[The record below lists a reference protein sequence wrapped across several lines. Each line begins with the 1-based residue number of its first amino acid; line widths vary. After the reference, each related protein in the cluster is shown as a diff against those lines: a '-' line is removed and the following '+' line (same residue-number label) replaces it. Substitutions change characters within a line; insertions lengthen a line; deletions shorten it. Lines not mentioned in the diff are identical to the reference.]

1 MLALVV
7 GLGAFASVAAALASA
22 APGAREVTIL
32 YTNDFHSAIDPVPA
46 YWRPGSPKLGG
57 AAQLSTLIQRVRARE
72 SPVFL
77 FDSGDLFTGT
87 FSYATRGEALM
98 RLWETLKVDAMA
110 IGNHEFDYGS
120 AVFTP
125 LMKNAA
131 FPILGAN
138 LFLKATGARYAKP
151 WVIVERGGVRVGVIG
166 IIGEDA
172 ASVTLPSGIA
182 ELDVRDPL
190 PEVEAAVKELRP
202 RVDLV
207 VVLAHQGKTGPMQSD
222 AEGRPEVQRDV
233 DEDLRLAGA
242 VPGIDVLVG
251 GHAHRGLEQP
261 LVHPKTG
268 TLVVQTYGY
277 GTRLGYLKLS
287 LEGGRVVSH
296 EGELLEVRSDE
307 LLPDPAVVA
316 LLGPYRRRLTAE
328 YGGPVATLERRLVR
342 DYNRESSLGC
352 FVADVMREA
361 TGAEI
366 AFENAGGLRADLPEG
381 KVGKPEVL
389 DALPFPNA
397 LVTLAMD
404 GKAIRDVLEQ
414 GLTLERGLIQVSG
427 LTAVYDLRRP
437 AGQRLL
443 EARVGGQPLVEG
455 KRYSVATNSFLAEG
469 GDLYSAFLR
478 ATPVARGALLA
489 DAVLDSLRR
498 KRRVA
503 LPEGGRWIPA
513 AVRDELPPDLEAAIE
528 RVRWTPERVDFLI
541 REMPKAELHVHL
553 DGALSPETIAR
564 LASDLDASPLQGKTP
579 AEVARLAVV
588 SEARP
593 SLAKVLEAF
602 GVVIPVLRRPAA
614 VREAAYELTR
624 RAARS
629 NVKYVEVRFAPGLLA
644 APGFSSEDALKAAIE
659 GLEHGGRDFGIEWG
673 VIVCLLRPGL
683 MDMEGN
689 RGALDLALACR
700 QRGVVGV
707 DVAGDEAAG
716 PLSAYEALLRE
727 AKAAGLGVTVHAGE
741 VAASPD
747 LATAL
752 LLGVDRIGHAT
763 DLPHHPRLQRV
774 VAERRIPIEVNLTS
788 NLRTSEVEDLRAH
801 PAREWHRLGIPLAI
815 STDDPGVFDIDLVG
829 EYRLLR
835 SELGFGPRDV
845 VAVGLQSV
853 DAAFAPVETR
863 RKMRESFEG
872 SIRDLLDRLASDR
885 Y

>member
-1 MLALVV
+1 
-7 GLGAFASVAAALASA
+7 LGNVATAVASP
-22 APGAREVTIL
+22 APAAREVTIL
-32 YTNDFHSAIDPVPA
+32 YTNDFHSAIDPIPA

-57 AAQLSTLIQRVRARE
+57 AAQLSTLINRVRARE

-125 LMKNAA
+125 LMEKAA
-131 FPILGAN
+131 FPVLGAN
-138 LFLKATGARYAKP
+138 LYLKATGARYARP

-166 IIGEDA
+166 IIGKDA

-182 ELDVRDPL
+182 DLDVRDPL

-242 VPGIDVLVG
+242 VPGIDVFVG

-261 LVHPKTG
+261 LVHPRTG

-277 GTRLGYLKLS
+277 GTRLGYLKLR

-296 EGELLEVRSDE
+296 AGELLEVRSDE
-307 LLPDPAVVA
+307 LPPDPAVVA
-316 LLGPYRRRLTAE
+316 LLEPYRRKLAAE

-381 KVGKPEVL
+381 RVGKPEVL

-397 LVTLAMD
+397 LVTLEMD
-404 GKAIRDVLEQ
+404 GRTIRDVLEQ
-414 GLTLERGLIQVSG
+414 GLTLERGLVQISG
-427 LTAVYDLRRP
+427 LTAVYDLQRP
-437 AGQRLL
+437 AGQRLV
-443 EARVGGQPLVEG
+443 ETRVGGQPLVDE
-455 KRYSVATNSFLAEG
+455 KTYRVATNSFLAEG

-478 ATPVARGALLA
+478 GKPVTRGGLLA
-489 DAVLDSLRR
+489 DVVLDFLRR
-498 KRRVA
+498 EGKVA

-513 AVRDELPPDLEAAIE
+513 PVMDELSPQLAAAID
-528 RVRWTPERVDFLI
+528 RVRWTPERVDVLI
-541 REMPKAELHVHL
+541 REMPKAELHLHL

-564 LASDLDASPLQGKTP
+564 LASDLDGSPLQGKTP
-579 AEVARLAVV
+579 AEIAKLSVV

-593 SLAKVLEAF
+593 SLARVLEAF
-602 GVVIPVLRRPAA
+602 GVVYPVLRRPAA
-614 VREAAYELTR
+614 VREAAYELIR

-644 APGFSSEDALKAAIE
+644 GPGFTSEAALQAALD
-659 GLEHGGRDFGIEWG
+659 GLERGGRDFGIEWG
-673 VIVCLLRPGL
+673 VIICLLRPGL

-689 RGALDLALACR
+689 TAMLDLALAYR

-716 PLSAYEALLRE
+716 PLSAYEPLLRE
-727 AKAAGLGVTVHAGE
+727 ASAAGLGLTVHAGE
-741 VAASPD
+741 VAGSHD
-747 LATAL
+747 LGTAL

-763 DLPHHPRLQRV
+763 DLPNHPRLQRV

-788 NLRTSEVEDLRAH
+788 NLRTSEVKDLRAH
-801 PAREWHRLGIPLAI
+801 PAQEWRRLGIPLAV
-815 STDDPGVFDIDLVG
+815 STDDPGVFDIELVG
-829 EYRLLR
+829 EYGLLQ
-835 SELGFGPRDV
+835 SQLGFGPRDL
-845 VAVGLQSV
+845 VAVALQAV
-853 DAAFAPVETR
+853 DAAFVTPEQR

-872 SIRDLLDRLASDR
+872 LIRDLLDLLASDR
-885 Y
+885 S